1 MKDYNRIVI
10 WLDYFNSALTRK
22 EGRRLPLNKSIKN
35 PTEELLSKAAKRL
48 NLTFEYKDATYPKR
62 SLVKTG
68 YISIKKKKIKS
79 KTVSELAS
87 TMSLIKSKDK
97 NRNN

>member
-10 WLDYFNSALTRK
+10 WLDYINSVLTRK
-22 EGRRLPLNKSIKN
+22 EGRRQPLNKSIKN
-35 PTEELLSKAAKRL
+35 PTAELLSKAAKRL
-48 NLTFEYKDATYPKR
+48 NLTFEYKDAAYQKR
-62 SLVKTG
+62 NLVESG

-87 TMSLIKSKDK
+87 AMSLIKNKDK